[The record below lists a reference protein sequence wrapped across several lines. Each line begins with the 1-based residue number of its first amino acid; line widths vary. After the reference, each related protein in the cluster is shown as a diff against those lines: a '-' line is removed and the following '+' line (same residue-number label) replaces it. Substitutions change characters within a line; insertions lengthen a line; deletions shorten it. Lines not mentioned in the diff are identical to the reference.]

1 MGDISAKTTQLSGNG
16 RGLPFLDLLATFIAY
31 RKPIILA
38 TLITLIM
45 AVIYSVGSLL
55 LPPGKS
61 YYPNIYKPEAMM
73 LVNSPPSSAGLSSML
88 SASGVSGLADLAGL
102 SVGGQEY
109 GELAVAI
116 AKSNTILDALI
127 EKFDLVARYGI
138 KNSPKTLTRMAL
150 LKRYSATYD
159 DKTGLLRINYK
170 DRDPEMARDLVNYAV
185 GLLDQRFTMIG
196 GNRNVLKKEQLEL
209 KLADVQAEMTRIE
222 NEIQDFQ
229 RQHGVITVD
238 SIATEQVST
247 VAQVRSELIMK
258 EMEIKTYG
266 DISRVQDP
274 ALMRLIAERDNLS
287 KLLGELEKGFSQYEK
302 VLPSQRELPALAIHF
317 GHLQRDLEIQEKVFE
332 LLTQQ
337 YELTKLQISGSDPII
352 QVIEPAEAPDRKFGP
367 SRGLLCISATLAALL
382 ISTLAAFLIQAVK
395 TIKSD
400 PEAMAKLRGV
410 SK

>member
-1 MGDISAKTTQLSGNG
+1 
-16 RGLPFLDLLATFIAY
+16 
-31 RKPIILA
+31 
-38 TLITLIM
+38 M